1 MSQLLSVLDIN
12 YLPQNPPPLIPNPPP
27 GQLPGELGNDV
38 NAVVG
43 ALKGGLLVVAVVVG
57 LIGSG
62 LIMAGSKNRSGYAV
76 SGIEKIGMVLLG
88 VAAMGSL
95 PSILGLV
102 V

>member
-1 MSQLLSVLDIN
+1 MSQLLSVLDT
-12 YLPQNPPPLIPNPPP
+12 YHLPQNMPPLIPNPPP
-27 GQLPGELGNDV
+27 GQLPGELGQD
-38 NAVVG
+38 ATTLIA
-43 ALKGGLLVVAVVVG
+43 ALKGGLLVVAVAFG

-95 PSILGLV
+95 PSIIELV